1 MFELRGRLISIG
13 SARPEDPPR
22 ATILIREEDGEEEA
36 LSVDIDLEHEQA
48 IEFAPHLFGYV
59 KISIEKCDAPP
70 REERSKG
77 PRLVGDQ

>member
-22 ATILIREEDGEEEA
+22 ATILIREEDEDQEA

-59 KISIEKCDAPP
+59 KISIEKCDAPTM
-70 REERSKG
+70 EENPKG
-77 PRLVGDQ
+77 PRLVGDR